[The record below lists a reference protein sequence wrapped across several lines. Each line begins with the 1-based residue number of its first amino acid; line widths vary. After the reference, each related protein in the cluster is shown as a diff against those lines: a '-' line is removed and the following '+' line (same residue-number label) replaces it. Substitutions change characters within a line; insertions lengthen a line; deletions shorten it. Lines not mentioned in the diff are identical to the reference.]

1 MSTDPAFADYV
12 LDQVRGA
19 GGVAIR
25 RMFGEYGLYCD
36 GKVVALVCDNQVFL
50 KPLAEAAALLDTPAW
65 GLPYPGAR
73 PHLLLS
79 DALDDPDL
87 MARLVR
93 TVAAALPEPQP
104 GKPRMSRKG

>member
-1 MSTDPAFADYV
+1 MTTDAAFADYV
-12 LDQVRGA
+12 LERVQGA

-36 GKVVALVCDNQVFL
+36 GRVVALVCDNQVFL
-50 KPLAEAAALLDTPAW
+50 KPLPDAVALVDRPAF
-65 GLPYPGAR
+65 GPPYPGAR

-79 DALDDPDL
+79 DELDDPDL

-93 TVAAALPEPQP
+93 AVAAALPEPRP
-104 GKPRMSRKG
+104 KKR